1 LVLALPNIDFSK
13 MKKNRKTG
21 KSTMPTASVGAI
33 AGVSAIASI
42 GADFA
47 PSLEWSAQKTDFK
60 TLAEIEAAA
69 DASAGAAAE
78 ASAVLEY
85 KERKLHI
92 ELSARAVAG
101 IGGAVKIECSLGI
114 DEGFA
119 LMAHI
124 FNSVDYHRVVT
135 ISDSAFKAFQDFA
148 FAQFVNTEKIAGVL
162 ADKAMLEVGDFGG
175 WLSNKADILG
185 SQLTEVKGII
195 RKNIND
201 AQKLLASPPETL
213 GGQVLKTIMSS
224 VEKDDFN
231 AIIQVLQSAKSDHE
245 LKWILRN
252 VPGRTILIYGGWNEK
267 KNAAEPF
274 PKGRIAFLQKV
285 LEIVCRSPNNIKHP
299 YHI

>member
-1 LVLALPNIDFSK
+1 
-13 MKKNRKTG
+13 
-21 KSTMPTASVGAI
+21 
-33 AGVSAIASI
+33 
-42 GADFA
+42 
-47 PSLEWSAQKTDFK
+47 
-60 TLAEIEAAA
+60 
-69 DASAGAAAE
+69 
-78 ASAVLEY
+78 
-85 KERKLHI
+85 
-92 ELSARAVAG
+92 
-101 IGGAVKIECSLGI
+101 
-114 DEGFA
+114 
-119 LMAHI
+119 MAHI

-201 AQKLLASPPETL
+201 AQKLLSSPPETL

-224 VEKDDFN
+224 VEEDDFE

-252 VPGRTILIYGGWNEK
+252 VPGRKLTEKSGEAEKGEALLEGLKTILIYGGWNEK

>member
-1 LVLALPNIDFSK
+1 
-13 MKKNRKTG
+13 M
-21 KSTMPTASVGAI
+21 
-33 AGVSAIASI
+33 
-42 GADFA
+42 
-47 PSLEWSAQKTDFK
+47 
-60 TLAEIEAAA
+60 
-69 DASAGAAAE
+69 
-78 ASAVLEY
+78 
-85 KERKLHI
+85 
-92 ELSARAVAG
+92 
-101 IGGAVKIECSLGI
+101 
-114 DEGFA
+114 
-119 LMAHI
+119 
-124 FNSVDYHRVVT
+124 
-135 ISDSAFKAFQDFA
+135 
-148 FAQFVNTEKIAGVL
+148 NTEKIAGVL
-162 ADKAMLEVGDFGG
+162 ADKAMLDVGDFGG

-252 VPGRTILIYGGWNEK
+252 VPGRKLTEKSGEAEKGEALLEGLKTILIYGGWNEK